1 MVMVSIMYL
10 DGKKDGDLR
19 AKGMAKSPG
28 YVRLALMDGIG
39 DMKLPFYSYSACMMF
54 VSGEDYYTPKRSS
67 FLYYKRHNIF
77 SASHRPLCDL
87 YIPQVMSNQHVITS
101 QKHHTQRQHI
111 RVSLL
116 PLSGKG
122 CLQLHWCR
130 YTPVQH

>member
-1 MVMVSIMYL
+1 MVMVSILYL
-10 DGKKDGDLR
+10 DGKKHGDLR
-19 AKGMAKSPG
+19 AKRMAKSPG
-28 YVRLALMDGIG
+28 YVRSALMSEIG

-67 FLYYKRHNIF
+67 FLYYKGTLF

-87 YIPQVMSNQHVITS
+87 CMSRVLPNQHVTTS
-101 QKHHTQRQHI
+101 QKHHAQRQHI